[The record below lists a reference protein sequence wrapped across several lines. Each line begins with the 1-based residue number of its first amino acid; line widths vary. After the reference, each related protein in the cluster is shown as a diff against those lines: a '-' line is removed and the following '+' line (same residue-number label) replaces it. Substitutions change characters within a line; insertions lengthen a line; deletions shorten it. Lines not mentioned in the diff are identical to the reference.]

1 MTTQINR
8 RVLAVFG
15 LVALPLL
22 LAAGMLAFGAGE
34 SRLRNAYGQELTNIA
49 ELISGV
55 TDAYVYRRI
64 IDASTLARIPTVRAA
79 AEEGSRRPFDQGA
92 VLELDKQWQSSRTPP
107 AAVTG
112 VLQNEASRFLSD
124 LAVQDTTY
132 REVLLTDRQGR
143 LIAASNR
150 TTDYYQADE
159 PWWQEAFDNGA
170 RGRVFITGVVHD
182 ESARATAINIAAPVA
197 NADESQV
204 VGVIKVIVDIRE
216 LITIVE
222 GMRLGETG
230 SAALVRE
237 DGSLVLARPDTESRF
252 FATDE
257 LRRHVGIKRQG
268 GESLYQLHFRA
279 RVGDGSA
286 RLIGVAPNQLG
297 ASYPNLSWV
306 VVVSQAESELFG
318 PLQTQSRW
326 LLVVMAIAGLVA
338 LLLAVMF
345 SAKLAAPPIAE
356 SMHLSTHPAVPR
368 LE

>member
-1 MTTQINR
+1 M
-8 RVLAVFG
+8 
-15 LVALPLL
+15 
-22 LAAGMLAFGAGE
+22 
-34 SRLRNAYGQELTNIA
+34 
-49 ELISGV
+49 
-55 TDAYVYRRI
+55 
-64 IDASTLARIPTVRAA
+64 
-79 AEEGSRRPFDQGA
+79 
-92 VLELDKQWQSSRTPP
+92 
-107 AAVTG
+107 
-112 VLQNEASRFLSD
+112 
-124 LAVQDTTY
+124 
-132 REVLLTDRQGR
+132 TDRQGR

-306 VVVSQAESELFG
+306 VVGLS
-318 PLQTQSRW
+318 SRIQ
-326 LLVVMAIAGLVA
+326 LSAPCRRNRAGCW
-338 LLLAVMF
+338 
-345 SAKLAAPPIAE
+345 S
-356 SMHLSTHPAVPR
+356 
-368 LE
+368 